1 MGRPSTISSEQI
13 IQSAQ
18 SLFLSEGPSVSTAR
32 IAANCGISEGTLFKR
47 FGNKNQ
53 LFMEAMNCF
62 SLERPLQALRS
73 PTNQEDPVDSLI
85 RISLELLSFFRI
97 LIPRMMT
104 IWASHSMDPRQFLQG
119 EESPPKKLLDEVT
132 LFLEQQ
138 DAEGKLQIEDA
149 EVVARML
156 LSTMHN
162 LAFFETMGLP
172 SFKEE
177 PEERYVRRMLAVMG
191 LGKENRKA

>member
-1 MGRPSTISSEQI
+1 M
-13 IQSAQ
+13 
-18 SLFLSEGPSVSTAR
+18 
-32 IAANCGISEGTLFKR
+32 
-47 FGNKNQ
+47 
-53 LFMEAMNCF
+53 
-62 SLERPLQALRS
+62 
-73 PTNQEDPVDSLI
+73 
-85 RISLELLSFFRI
+85 
-97 LIPRMMT
+97 
-104 IWASHSMDPRQFLQG
+104 QG

>member
-18 SLFLSEGPSVSTAR
+18 SLFLSEGPSVSTAK
-32 IAANCGISEGTLFKR
+32 IAAECGISEGTLFKR
-47 FGNKNQ
+47 FGNKNT
-53 LFMEAMNCF
+53 LFMESMSCF
-62 SLERPLQALRS
+62 SLERPLQALKTS
-73 PTNQEDPVDSLI
+73 TSQEDPIESLT
-85 RISLELLSFFRI
+85 RVSLELLSFFRI

-119 EESPPKKLLDEVT
+119 EASPPKKLLDEVT
-132 LFLEQQ
+132 FFLEKQ
-138 DAEGKLQIEDA
+138 DADGKLKIVDA
-149 EVVARML
+149 EVMARML

-177 PEERYVRRMLAVMG
+177 SEEHYVRRILAVMG
-191 LGKENRKA
+191 LSEEHRKA